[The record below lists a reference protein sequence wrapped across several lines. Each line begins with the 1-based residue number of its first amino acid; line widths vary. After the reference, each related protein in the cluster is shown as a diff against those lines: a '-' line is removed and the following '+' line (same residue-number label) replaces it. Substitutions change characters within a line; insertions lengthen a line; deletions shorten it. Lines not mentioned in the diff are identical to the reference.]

1 MKFSKGLLAVWF
13 FVYSLLGEDVIENKV
28 VTKKDISTLEISSSR
43 YNISNIELNLVHQQ
57 DDMMIDGKEEKG
69 SIVVSPD
76 DDVKAFGYIDD
87 GRFFGQ
93 FTFNNRTFF
102 VDPLPSGQEGAKL
115 IPWDELK
122 GLICKDLLTS
132 YSRIIHQV
140 LDQGGKCWRSIRRSI
155 PPST

>member
-1 MKFSKGLLAVWF
+1 MKLSANLL
-13 FVYSLLGEDVIENKV
+13 LLWVLFYNVVGENVIDNKV
-28 VTKKDISTLEISSSR
+28 NIRGKISTLKISSTQ
-43 YNISNIELNLVHQQ
+43 YNIPNLELNLVHQQ

-115 IPWDELK
+115 VPWDELK
-122 GLICKDLLTS
+122 GLICNDLPTS
-132 YSRIIHQV
+132 
-140 LDQGGKCWRSIRRSI
+140 
-155 PPST
+155 